1 VSVSGAPRE
10 HLNMQVIGRAGEKMA
25 EILVRDAVQSELVS
39 P

>member
-1 VSVSGAPRE
+1 
-10 HLNMQVIGRAGEKMA
+10 MQVIGRAGEKMA